1 MKARSCNLKTRPAYP
16 KQVAACSKQAT
27 ACYIRRPPVFE
38 QNKQPPV
45 ITGARVF
52 QIKEN
57 KVVHISNDTFLFSF
71 TIPLLFTFNFYPLFF
86 SS

>member
-16 KQVAACSKQAT
+16 KQAA

-38 QNKQPPV
+38 QNKRPPV
-45 ITGARVF
+45 ITSGRVF

-57 KVVHISNDTFLFSF
+57 KVVHISHGT
-71 TIPLLFTFNFYPLFF
+71 Y
-86 SS
+86 